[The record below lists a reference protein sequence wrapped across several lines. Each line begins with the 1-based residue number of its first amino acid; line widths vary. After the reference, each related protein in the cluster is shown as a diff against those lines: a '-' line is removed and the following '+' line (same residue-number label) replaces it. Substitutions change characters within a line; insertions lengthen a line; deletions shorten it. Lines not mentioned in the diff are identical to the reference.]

1 MEPLITTNLD
11 MRKLMSL
18 SAQAD
23 YLAQQ
28 FMRNKITNAEYIGK
42 LNELRQQYGLPPIPL
57 ESSRREAA

>member
-1 MEPLITTNLD
+1 MEPMITTNLD
-11 MRKLMSL
+11 MRQLMAL

-23 YLAQQ
+23 HLAQQ